1 MSLVGKL
8 LKLPATASRAYE
20 KFVKVDNEYS
30 GILTCTVLC
39 PGRPHSKKVSQVCDP
54 SELSEGVEITHEE
67 YIGALSRT
75 L

>member
-20 KFVKVDNEYS
+20 KFVKVDHEYS

-39 PGRPHSKKVSQVCDP
+39 PSRPHSKKVSQVCDP
-54 SELSEGVEITHEE
+54 SELSEGVEISKRDFQD
-67 YIGALSRT
+67 ALMRT